1 MHSKNGSGYCPKNQL
16 NITPRHTNILKIDT
30 IGLKI
35 EALRILY
42 IETSITLKIDSKN
55 RPTITSKNR
64 ARVLLKIAG
73 GRRNPGGAF

>member
-16 NITPRHTNILKIDT
+16 KATPRRTNILKIDA

-42 IETSITLKIDSKN
+42 ITTQ
-55 RPTITSKNR
+55 
-64 ARVLLKIAG
+64 RV
-73 GRRNPGGAF
+73 